1 MESPIYYI
9 VGPTASGKTQIGIA
23 LAKRLRGEIL
33 SLDSIA
39 VYRGMDIGTAKPTA
53 SQQAEVPHHLIDI
66 ADPFTLFDVARYVT
80 MAEAKIAEIRS
91 RGHTPIFVGGTPMY
105 LKALLY
111 GIFDG
116 PPANLA
122 LRAEI
127 QRELESLTPQ
137 AAHQQLAMVDPV
149 TATRL
154 HPNDL
159 RRIVRAIE
167 VYRLTGRP
175 ISSFQTQWNRRP
187 TAQETLPLD
196 PASTLATPRPSPST
210 TEPMAGTLSAEESIG
225 ELLATQSTSTANL
238 PHTKIPQNKSLI
250 GFGENREN
258 MQNKKV
264 FLIAWDRE
272 ILYERINQRVL
283 QMFNAGLVEET
294 RRLLADPRGLGRT
307 AAQALGYRE
316 VIDYLSGQISHA
328 QAIELTQTHTRQF
341 AKRQLTFLRSFPASD
356 LQILEMHEPFDAA
369 VTAERILSI
378 SR

>member
-1 MESPIYYI
+1 MESPIYYV

-53 SQQAEVPHHLIDI
+53 AQQAEVPHHLIDI
-66 ADPFTLFDVARYVT
+66 ADPWELFDVARYMT
-80 MAEAKIAEIRS
+80 MAEAKISEIRS

-105 LKALLY
+105 LKVLLY

-116 PPANLA
+116 PPADLA

-149 TATRL
+149 AATRL

-175 ISSFQTQWNRRP
+175 ISSFQTQWNRRTTTTSQQESSAECSCADSQ
-187 TAQETLPLD
+187 TAQD
-196 PASTLATPRPSPST
+196 
-210 TEPMAGTLSAEESIG
+210 
-225 ELLATQSTSTANL
+225 
-238 PHTKIPQNKSLI
+238 
-250 GFGENREN
+250 
-258 MQNKKV
+258 KKT
-264 FLIAWDRE
+264 FLITWDRE
-272 ILYERINQRVL
+272 ILYERIDQRVL
-283 QMFNAGLVEET
+283 QMFDAGLVEET
-294 RRLLADPRGLGRT
+294 RRLLATVGGLGRT
-307 AAQALGYRE
+307 ASQALGYRE
-316 VIDYLSGQISHA
+316 VIDYLSGQMSHD
-328 QAIELTQTHTRQF
+328 QAIEQTQTHTRQF

-356 LQILEMHEPFDAA
+356 LQILEMQDPFDAEA
-369 VTAERILSI
+369 TAERILSL